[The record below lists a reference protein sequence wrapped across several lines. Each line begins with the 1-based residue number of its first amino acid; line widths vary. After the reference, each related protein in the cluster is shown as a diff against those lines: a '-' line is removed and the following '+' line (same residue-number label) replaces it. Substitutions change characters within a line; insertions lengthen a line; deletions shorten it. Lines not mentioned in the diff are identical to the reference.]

1 MKNMSQSY
9 RIACLACVWLVF
21 GCGSA
26 ATRSACGPAST
37 TKPEKLQPPA
47 LAKKETA
54 GAQKQPPPVSGT
66 ARDIQFPAIGRTRT
80 KNGLAIHTVQL
91 PELPVVEIE
100 LIVSSGSADDPADL
114 PGLAQLVSQML
125 KEGTTRRSAAEL
137 AETIDFLGASFS
149 VVNGQESI
157 YLRMHALSEHL
168 KEALGIVAEVA
179 MRPAFSQVEFDK
191 LKRRESDLLAMRLQ
205 NPYFLASREFFKGLY
220 GTHPYAHID
229 TTPEVLKKVTR
240 SNLMIWHQKRFT
252 PNNALLIVAGDVS
265 LEAVQVAAE
274 RAFAGW
280 SPRTVPEP
288 VYSEPPVRNHRGVI
302 LVDRPQSVQSVIMVG
317 NLALERANTDYPS
330 LLVANQVLG
339 GSAAARL
346 FMELREKR
354 GLTYGAYSRLY
365 EKAKVAPIS
374 AEVAVRTEGT
384 AEAMGAM
391 MKELEQI
398 ASQPVPASELD
409 DAKRFLADSF
419 PLSIDTANKIADL
432 VADLSVFGL
441 PDGYW
446 DGYRSKV
453 ASVSASQALEAARR
467 YVRPD
472 KALVVVVGRAAAIKG
487 ALAAYGPVTV
497 VDTNGVTIP
506 QTESAKP
513 AK

>member
-1 MKNMSQSY
+1 
-9 RIACLACVWLVF
+9 V
-21 GCGSA
+21 
-26 ATRSACGPAST
+26 
-37 TKPEKLQPPA
+37 
-47 LAKKETA
+47 LAKKEA
-54 GAQKQPPPVSGT
+54 GRVQKEPPPVSGT
-66 ARDIQFPAIGRTRT
+66 ARDVQFPPIQRSRT
-80 KNGLAIHTVQL
+80 KNGLAIHTVPL
-91 PELPVVEIE
+91 PELPVAEIE
-100 LIVSSGSADDPADL
+100 LIIRSGSADDPADL

-137 AETIDFLGASFS
+137 AETVDFLGASFS

-157 YLRMHALSEHL
+157 YIRMHALREHL

-179 MRPAFSQVEFDK
+179 MRPAFSQVELEK
-191 LKRRESDLLAMRLQ
+191 LKRRELDLLAMRMQ
-205 NPYFLASREFFKGLY
+205 NPYFLSSREFFKGLY
-220 GTHPYAHID
+220 GTHPYSHID
-229 TTPEVLKKVTR
+229 TTPQVLKKVTR
-240 SNLMIWHQKRFT
+240 SNLMIWHQKHFT
-252 PNNALLIVAGDVS
+252 PNNALLIIAGDVS
-265 LEAVQVAAE
+265 AEAVQTAAE

-280 SPRTVPEP
+280 NSRPVPQN
-288 VYSEPPVRNHRGVI
+288 VYPEPPVRNNRSVI
-302 LVDRPQSVQSVIMVG
+302 LVDRPQSVQSLIVVG
-317 NLALERANTDYPS
+317 NLALERANPDYPS

-354 GLTYGAYSRLY
+354 GLTYGAYSRLD
-365 EKAKVAPIS
+365 EKVKVAPIS

-391 MKELEQI
+391 MKELERI

-446 DGYRSKV
+446 DNYRSKV
-453 ASVSASQALEAARR
+453 SSIAASQALEAARR
-467 YVRPD
+467 YIRPD
-472 KALVVVVGRAAAIKG
+472 KALIVVVGRAAEIKG

-497 VDTNGVTIP
+497 VDTNGEIVP
-506 QTESAKP
+506 QTESANPTK
-513 AK
+513 